1 MVSRRSRSPDSS
13 HERDRDRKG
22 KKPKVCCSDDEAE
35 AGSSKDPLA
44 ESYKLIELMTPEH
57 LKQLQ
62 KCLNNFVTCHE
73 IELKVKEDEAAR
85 RRKAAEE
92 AAMQEEYDKFRHEQF
107 RRTQAL
113 LAASM
118 PRCPPQVDLLA
129 SDTKSYA
136 EPDWEPFQHV
146 PESYSPDEEVE
157 QLPQADL
164 EEEIEADNWND
175 FPMGPVDPEE
185 EEYAQA
191 LVDAEDEEDDDEDYV
206 EDETSE
212 VTDEDVEEENDEDEE
227 DESEELNE
235 YDNYEEDSIDDDE

>member
-44 ESYKLIELMTPEH
+44 ESYKLIGLMTPEH

-73 IELKVKEDEAAR
+73 ELKVKEDEAAR

-92 AAMQEEYDKFRHEQF
+92 AAMQEDM
-107 RRTQAL
+107 T
-113 LAASM
+113 S
-118 PRCPPQVDLLA
+118 
-129 SDTKSYA
+129 SDMNSFVVHKHYLQ
-136 EPDWEPFQHV
+136 QHV